1 MTVTHTISKTRAKV
15 GETVTVSTSGIEAGV
30 MNNEYNNSKSRF

>member
-15 GETVTVSTSGIEAGV
+15 REIITVSTSGIEAGV
-30 MNNEYNNSKSRF
+30 MNNEYIDI